1 MNAYKMGFISKIKR
15 NKFYKFFTNIF
26 VMILIPF
33 IIWMLFF
40 DENSY
45 LVHRKFDKEIEELES
60 SITFYK
66 NKIEEDKSTIK
77 KLQDYLELERFARE
91 QYLMK
96 KENEEIY
103 LIEFDTIPKK

>member
-1 MNAYKMGFISKIKR
+1 MSFLSKIKG

-45 LVHRKFDKEIEELES
+45 LVHRKFDKEIEDLES
-60 SITFYK
+60 SINFYK
-66 NKIEEDKSTIK
+66 NKIEEDKNTIK
-77 KLQDYLELERFARE
+77 KLQDSLELERFARE